1 MPLLEVERLC
11 KRFGGV
17 RAVHEVSFVLE
28 EGELLGIM
36 GPNGSGKTTLFNLI
50 AGALR
55 PDAGRIRFAGTEI
68 GGRPPHRVCAAGV
81 ARTFQLVRPFPGLT
95 ALENVLV
102 GGLYG
107 RARATTSAAATE
119 ARRLLRV
126 LGLEA
131 RADEPAARLTLIDR
145 KRLELAR
152 ALATSPRLLLL
163 DEFMAG
169 LNPMETAAATWG
181 AARVLEI
188 RGLEAGYGD
197 VPVLSGVTLA
207 VGAGEI
213 VALLGPN
220 GAGKSTLLN
229 CVAGLVRP
237 PRRGRWAGTIRWDGQ
252 DLRAL
257 DAHLIVQR
265 GVALVP
271 EGRRLFGGMSVQEN
285 LELGAFAPRAWA
297 GRRAAVERVYTLFPV
312 LAERRRTAVQAL
324 SGGQQQM
331 VAVGRALMASPRLLM
346 LDEPSLGLAPRLVAA
361 ILEALVAI
369 NRAGVAVFLVE
380 QNVPAALS
388 LAHRGY
394 LLEGGRIV
402 GEGSG
407 VGLMANEDV
416 RRAYLGPLAVRR

>member
-1 MPLLEVERLC
+1 M
-11 KRFGGV
+11 
-17 RAVHEVSFVLE
+17 
-28 EGELLGIM
+28 
-36 GPNGSGKTTLFNLI
+36 
-50 AGALR
+50 
-55 PDAGRIRFAGTEI
+55 
-68 GGRPPHRVCAAGV
+68 
-81 ARTFQLVRPFPGLT
+81 
-95 ALENVLV
+95 
-102 GGLYG
+102 
-107 RARATTSAAATE
+107 
-119 ARRLLRV
+119 
-126 LGLEA
+126 
-131 RADEPAARLTLIDR
+131 
-145 KRLELAR
+145 
-152 ALATSPRLLLL
+152 
-163 DEFMAG
+163 
-169 LNPMETAAATWG
+169 
-181 AARVLEI
+181 LEI

-197 VPVLSGVTLA
+197 VPVLSNVTLSIA
-207 VGAGEI
+207 AGEI

-237 PRRGRWAGTIRWDGQ
+237 WAGTIRWDGR

-257 DAHLIVQR
+257 DTHLVVER

-271 EGRRLFGGMSVQEN
+271 EGRRLFGGLTVQDN

-297 GRRAAVERVYTLFPV
+297 ARRAALERVYALFPV

-361 ILEALVAI
+361 ILEALGAI

-394 LLEGGRIV
+394 LLEGGRIA

-407 VGLMANEDV
+407 ASLMANEHV
-416 RRAYLGPLAVRR
+416 RRAYLGPLAVGE